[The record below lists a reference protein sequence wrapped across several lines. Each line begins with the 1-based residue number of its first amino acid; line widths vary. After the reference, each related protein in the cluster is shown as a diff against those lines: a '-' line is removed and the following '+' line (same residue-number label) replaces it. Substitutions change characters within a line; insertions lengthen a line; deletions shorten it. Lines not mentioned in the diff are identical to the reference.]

1 MFLKDRNESRA
12 FFCNTWKK
20 YKNGLTLEPVEA
32 LISDIILKHPEYH
45 KHLLLDKSFK
55 NTNFDIE
62 NNDTNPFLHMGMHI
76 ALEEQISSDRPPGIA
91 AIYRKL
97 ILKSNSAHDVQH
109 KMMECLG
116 ISLWEAHTKKMLPD
130 ENKYIECLKKI

>member
-20 YKNGLTLEPVEA
+20 YKNGLPLEPVEA

-45 KHLLLDKSFK
+45 KHLVLEKSFE
-55 NTNFDIE
+55 NTNFNIE

-76 ALEEQISSDRPPGIA
+76 ALEEQISSDRPSGIA
-91 AIYRKL
+91 AIYRQL
-97 ILKSNSAHDVQH
+97 ILKFNSAHDVQH

-116 ISLWEAHTKKMLPD
+116 IFLWEAHSKKILPD